1 MDSHQLIDAQFDR
14 AVAIVQALP
23 KTGPIQTDY
32 EEKLEMY
39 SLYKQATVGNVKQ
52 PRPGIFDM
60 LGRAKWDAWAKHKDL
75 EPYEAKWLYVEALLK
90 VLRKYSDKTVAQDF
104 VRELESYGGDP
115 SNIVSSRTF
124 SHSHGSESSG
134 STVSDD
140 VPPSRPYA
148 QPQVIS
154 HHPTYPPPGNHPE
167 DFSDA
172 DSEGEVD
179 QHAVA
184 PPRLDPGVPQGLP
197 RRPQSSLSSHRYRT
211 PMAGSLAMSPPPIH
225 PAVPETQPLPT
236 YETPS
241 AFASPPHPSTLSS
254 SYAAV
259 SPYAGQF
266 SESSRVGF
274 TSSLQ
279 SHPSQSAYRGHT
291 SSVPPRPYGPARP
304 ASRLAIESAL
314 ENVQAHLTALNE
326 RLETLESLS
335 FNPSRS
341 RISISPRNSGNI
353 SPYGRRTPDDN
364 EDRLEWDVNDMGLW
378 SLILNP
384 LAHGVH
390 QLKNFGR
397 FFIRNE
403 DRSPALIILRRL
415 CLDVSFLLFV
425 LAIVRAIWRKSGVRR
440 REVRA
445 ALSMLWHAII
455 GAKKKRVMVERG
467 V

>member
-39 SLYKQATVGNVKQ
+39 RCQATVGNVKQ

-140 VPPSRPYA
+140 VPPSR
-148 QPQVIS
+148 
-154 HHPTYPPPGNHPE
+154 
-167 DFSDA
+167 
-172 DSEGEVD
+172 
-179 QHAVA
+179 
-184 PPRLDPGVPQGLP
+184 VPQGLP

-241 AFASPPHPSTLSS
+241 AFAT
-254 SYAAV
+254 
-259 SPYAGQF
+259 
-266 SESSRVGF
+266 
-274 TSSLQ
+274 
-279 SHPSQSAYRGHT
+279 
-291 SSVPPRPYGPARP
+291 RP

-440 REVRA
+440 RE
-445 ALSMLWHAII
+445 LQI
-455 GAKKKRVMVERG
+455 AKGSEKSKVLPPASKSWDRVYMQGSRIRM
-467 V
+467 